1 MKLTRKQIKD
11 GLDAMPMDKVLLGHS
26 NASGVTLTAKQ
37 MKFAEEVAKGTPKA
51 KAYRKAYNSKGKPTT
66 QATQGHKLAT
76 QPHIAMMIEAQK
88 VAIEAQK
95 YQTPAHLRAL
105 TIHEL
110 TKHALDAEM
119 PPAQRIKCLE
129 LLGKITEVALFTERR
144 EVIKVES
151 QEAMRE
157 KLVNAVKLAIG
168 SNEVIDA
175 TYSSANDLMAELNGT
190 AEAGHIAED
199 GIVVDDAGVNDA
211 EQDTQPAE
219 DTDETTG
226 GTPSQNEKSST
237 PRTPA
242 PQKKARATPTLLHS
256 NPHIESPTFDAS
268 NTVNTEAPYIN
279 QTLTSTLTGVIVQG
293 EGGIESSEVVKDF
306 DIEEVPPNEIE
317 SW

>member
-11 GLDAMPMDKVLLGHS
+11 GLDAMPIDKLLLGH
-26 NASGVTLTAKQ
+26 NTDHKIKLTAKQ

-51 KAYRKAYNSKGKPTT
+51 KAYRKAYDSNAKPST
-66 QATQGHKLAT
+66 QARNAHELSKNS
-76 QPHIAMMIEAQK
+76 HIQAMIEAQK

-144 EVIKVES
+144 EVIKVET

-175 TYSSANDLMAELNGT
+175 TYTSASDLLAELHGT
-190 AEAGHIAED
+190 AETEDVAEN

-211 EQDTQPAE
+211 TQDAQPAE

-226 GTPSQNEKSST
+226 GTPSQNTKSST

-242 PQKKARATPTLLHS
+242 PQKKAFATPILLHS
-256 NPHIESPTFDAS
+256 NPHIESPTLNESQPDS
-268 NTVNTEAPYIN
+268 YIN
-279 QTLTSTLTGVIVQG
+279 QGVKSTVTGVIVQG
-293 EGGIESSEVVKDF
+293 EGGINISKDAADF
-306 DIEEVPPNEIE
+306 DMEEVPPNESE

>member
-1 MKLTRKQIKD
+1 
-11 GLDAMPMDKVLLGHS
+11 MPMDKILLGAN

-51 KAYRKAYNSKGKPTT
+51 KAYRKAYNSKAKPST
-66 QATQGHKLAT
+66 QANDAYKLA
-76 QPHIAMMIEAQK
+76 QNPHISAMIEAQK

-110 TKHALDAEM
+110 TKHALDADM

-168 SNEVIDA
+168 TNEVIDA
-175 TYSSANDLMAELNGT
+175 TYTSANDLLAELNGAADDGSIT
-190 AEAGHIAED
+190 DEALIDDAGL
-199 GIVVDDAGVNDA
+199 VDDAEHGAIA
-211 EQDTQPAE
+211 EPADDKSLE
-219 DTDETTG
+219 G
-226 GTPSQNEKSST
+226 MASQNANLPP
-237 PRTPA
+237 PRTPS
-242 PQKKARATPTLLHS
+242 PQKTTDATPPPLHS
-256 NPHIESPTFDAS
+256 IPLTKTPPFDDDSTIPISNPL
-268 NTVNTEAPYIN
+268 IN
-279 QTLTSTLTGVIVQG
+279 
-293 EGGIESSEVVKDF
+293 K
-306 DIEEVPPNEIE
+306 
-317 SW
+317 

>member
-1 MKLTRKQIKD
+1 
-11 GLDAMPMDKVLLGHS
+11 MPMDKILLGH
-26 NASGVTLTAKQ
+26 NTDHKIKLTAKQ
-37 MKFAEEVAKGTPKA
+37 MLFAEEVAKGTPKA
-51 KAYRKAYNSKGKPTT
+51 KAYRKAYNSKAKPST
-66 QATQGHKLAT
+66 QANDAYKLA
-76 QPHIAMMIEAQK
+76 QNPHISAMIEAQR

-168 SNEVIDA
+168 TNEVIDA
-175 TYSSANDLMAELNGT
+175 TYTSANDLLAELHG
-190 AEAGHIAED
+190 A
-199 GIVVDDAGVNDA
+199 DDAGDITGEALIDDAGLDDDA
-211 EQDTQPAE
+211 EHGAIAEPA
-219 DTDETTG
+219 DG
-226 GTPSQNEKSST
+226 KSLAGMASQNADLPT

-242 PQKKARATPTLLHS
+242 PQKTTRATPPPLHS
-256 NPHIESPTFDAS
+256 NPHIQTTTFDDAS
-268 NTVNTEAPYIN
+268 TIPISNPLIN
-279 QTLTSTLTGVIVQG
+279 
-293 EGGIESSEVVKDF
+293 K
-306 DIEEVPPNEIE
+306 
-317 SW
+317 

>member
-1 MKLTRKQIKD
+1 MKLTRKQITE
-11 GLDAMPMDKVLLGHS
+11 GLQQMPIDKILLGQS
-26 NASGVTLTAKQ
+26 TASGVTLTAKQ

-66 QATQGHKLAT
+66 QASQGHKLAN
-76 QPHIAMMIEAQK
+76 QPDIAIMIEAQK

-144 EVIKVES
+144 EVIKVET

-175 TYSSANDLMAELNGT
+175 TYSSASDLLAELHGT
-190 AEAGHIAED
+190 AETEDVADD
-199 GIVVDDAGVNDA
+199 GIVVDDAGSNDA

-226 GTPSQNEKSST
+226 GTPSQNTKSST

-242 PQKKARATPTLLHS
+242 PQKKAFATPTSLHS
-256 NPHIESPTFDAS
+256 NPHIESPTFNESQPDS
-268 NTVNTEAPYIN
+268 YIN
-279 QTLTSTLTGVIVQG
+279 QGVKSTVTGVIVQG
-293 EGGIESSEVVKDF
+293 EGGINISKDAADF
-306 DIEEVPPNEIE
+306 DMEEVPPNESE

>member
-1 MKLTRKQIKD
+1 MPIDKL
-11 GLDAMPMDKVLLGHS
+11 LLGH
-26 NASGVTLTAKQ
+26 NTDHKIKLTAKQ

-51 KAYRKAYNSKGKPTT
+51 KAYRKAYDSKAKPAT
-66 QATQGHKLAT
+66 QASEAYKLTANP
-76 QPHIAMMIEAQK
+76 QIASMIEAQK

-175 TYSSANDLMAELNGT
+175 TYSSASDLLAELHGT
-190 AEAGHIAED
+190 AETEDSAGN
-199 GIVVDDAGVNDA
+199 GIDVDDAGVNDA
-211 EQDTQPAE
+211 EQDAQPAE
-219 DTDETTG
+219 DTDETIG
-226 GTPSQNEKSST
+226 GTPSQNTKSST

-242 PQKKARATPTLLHS
+242 PQKKAFATPILLHS
-256 NPHIESPTFDAS
+256 NPHTESPTFNQP
-268 NTVNTEAPYIN
+268 NTNTDTDSYIN
-279 QTLTSTLTGVIVQG
+279 QGVKSTITGVIVQG
-293 EGGIESSEVVKDF
+293 EGGINISKDAADF
-306 DIEEVPPNEIE
+306 DMEEVPPNESE